1 MGEKQNNKKTN
12 KSHWQISDGD
22 YQRRSDHIDE
32 AYKNKLRRDSL
43 VNRIALGVGIVV
55 AGGLISLIIILIG
68 RL

>member
-12 KSHWQISDGD
+12 KSHWQISQGD
-22 YQRRSDHIDE
+22 YQPRSDDIDE

>member
-12 KSHWQISDGD
+12 KSHWQISQGD
-22 YQRRSDHIDE
+22 YQRRSDDAEE
-32 AYKNKLRRDSL
+32 AYTNLMRRDSL

-55 AGGLISLIIILIG
+55 AGVLISLIIILIG